1 MSYDKALMLTL
12 IAIMCAGYILSSA
25 LLYFFGW
32 YSDKRLRM
40 VLKKI
45 KIYPFERFF
54 LHFRGA
60 SKSKTLSF
68 TALCVICERAA
79 FILLG
84 AIPVSLIAAKLTKNI
99 VTAGRISLAV
109 LALSVI
115 AVIVLSVYSGRAL
128 KKKSALLNKAV
139 KREDFNSLD
148 GVSSGI
154 ETFVPKEK
162 EAVKTAAV
170 TDRKAEMMKNTEK
183 VSANGGFYR
192 PVADDDKLESFESA
206 RKRQQETDNKKDGE
220 VQSSE
225 EIRSAISSFKQINPI
240 ADENIIIT
248 NYSQVSEKY
257 RDVKI
262 TGDFAGENSLE
273 QGREILRRKK
283 ESLSAEAETAR
294 NNGENSDL
302 EILRRMKENRD
313 SGKIITPKSGSSDL
327 EILKQ
332 MKEKNQDSGKRIT
345 PKEGPSDLE
354 MLKVIKERQRDDSEV
369 GSLKDMIEKNKNNR
383 T

>member
-1 MSYDKALMLTL
+1 MSYDQALKLTL
-12 IAIMCAGYILSSA
+12 IAIMCAGYFLSA
-25 LLYFFGW
+25 LIFYFFGW
-32 YSDKRLRM
+32 YSDKRLRLA
-40 VLKKI
+40 LKKI
-45 KIYPFERFF
+45 KIYPFERIF

-68 TALCVICERAA
+68 TAMCVTCERAA
-79 FILLG
+79 FILLA
-84 AIPVSLIAAKLTKNI
+84 AIPVSLVAAKLTNNI

-115 AVIVLSVYSGRAL
+115 TVIVLSVYSGTVL
-128 KKKSALLNKAV
+128 KKKSVLSNKAV
-139 KREDFNSLD
+139 KREAFNSLEGLPSEKD
-148 GVSSGI
+148 TVDL
-154 ETFVPKEK
+154 KE
-162 EAVKTAAV
+162 EVVVKTAEF
-170 TDRKAEMMKNTEK
+170 TDRKAEMMQNKKN
-183 VSANGGFYR
+183 VSRSGGFYR
-192 PVADDDKLESFESA
+192 PVENDDKVESLESA
-206 RKRQQETDNKKDGE
+206 RKRQQETEVKNDGK
-220 VQSSE
+220 VQDGE
-225 EIRSAISSFKQINPI
+225 EIRSAISSFKQKNPI

-283 ESLSAEAETAR
+283 ESLSGEAEPSQHT
-294 NNGENSDL
+294 GE
-302 EILRRMKENRD
+302 K
-313 SGKIITPKSGSSDL
+313 SDL

-354 MLKVIKERQRDDSEV
+354 MLKVIKERQHDTSEV
-369 GSLKDMIEKNKNNR
+369 GSLKEMIEKNKNKR

>member
-1 MSYDKALMLTL
+1 MSYDQALKLTL
-12 IAIMCAGYILSSA
+12 IAIMCAGYFLSSV

-68 TALCVICERAA
+68 TALCVMCERAA
-79 FILLG
+79 FILLA
-84 AIPVSLIAAKLTKNI
+84 AIPVSLLAAKLTKNI

-115 AVIVLSVYSGRAL
+115 AVIVLSVYSGRVL
-128 KKKSALLNKAV
+128 KKKSILANKAV
-139 KREDFNSLD
+139 KREDFNSLEGLPSD
-148 GVSSGI
+148 NDTVDL
-154 ETFVPKEK
+154 KE
-162 EAVKTAAV
+162 EVVVKATEF
-170 TDRKAEMMKNTEK
+170 TDRKAEMMQNTKE
-183 VSANGGFYR
+183 VGRSGGFYH
-192 PVADDDKLESFESA
+192 PVENDDKVESLESA
-206 RKRQQETDNKKDGE
+206 RKRQQETENKKDGK

-225 EIRSAISSFKQINPI
+225 EIQSAISSFKQKNPI

-354 MLKVIKERQRDDSEV
+354 MLKVIKERQRDTSEV
-369 GSLKDMIEKNKNNR
+369 GSLKEMIEKNKNNI